1 MPNLTS
7 VTVTAG
13 VPTAGTGTVST
24 IDALMADGGQVSIG
38 AIADAAVTA
47 GATGSLSAKL
57 RSISR
62 DIVAN
67 IVLAAGSAIIGKVG
81 IDQTTPGTT
90 NLVQVPSTGHTGSA
104 TFTTG
109 TTAYAASDVVGASA
123 ANAALD
129 FGVVGISAGN
139 ILVTSVELEIDSA
152 TIISGETSYNLY
164 LYNVTPPSAINDSS
178 PFTLGAGDRASFLG
192 KVSLPAVVVE
202 GVTTA
207 TLYVR
212 LDGINQ
218 HMLLAGTHLFGYL
231 VSVGA
236 FTPTARVYKITV
248 HTVDL

>member
-1 MPNLTS
+1 MADNLA
-7 VTVTAG
+7 VTPGSGATIAAKDSTGSGGALIQRV
-13 VPTAGTGTVST
+13 VPTWGPAGSFNDPDTASGKAFPVQVRDSGGKEGNGNTGT
-24 IDALMADGGQVSIG
+24 
-38 AIADAAVTA
+38 
-47 GATGSLSAKL
+47 
-57 RSISR
+57 
-62 DIVAN
+62 
-67 IVLAAGSAIIGKVG
+67 
-81 IDQTTPGTT
+81 
-90 NLVQVPSTGHTGSA
+90 A

-109 TTAYAASDVVGASA
+109 TTAYAASDVVGASG

-129 FGVVGISAGN
+129 FGVVGRSANN
-139 ILVTSVELEIDSA
+139 ILLTGVELEIDSA

-164 LYNVTPPSAINDSS
+164 FYNVTPPSAINDSS
-178 PFTLGAGDRASFLG
+178 SFTFGSGDRASFLG
-192 KVSLPAVVVE
+192 KVALPNVVVE

-218 HMLLAGTHLFGYL
+218 QMLLAGTHLFGYL